1 MISKCVYSWLIS
13 KYNSTCNCILVYKQ
27 KINVEK
33 MQKEENDTKNLVVVF
48 FKALWHKNLAYQTV
62 SVLLSFVTSV
72 STGRKW

>member
-33 MQKEENDTKNLVVVF
+33 MQKEENDTKTLVVVF
-48 FKALWHKNLAYQTV
+48 FLKHYDTKI
-62 SVLLSFVTSV
+62 
-72 STGRKW
+72 